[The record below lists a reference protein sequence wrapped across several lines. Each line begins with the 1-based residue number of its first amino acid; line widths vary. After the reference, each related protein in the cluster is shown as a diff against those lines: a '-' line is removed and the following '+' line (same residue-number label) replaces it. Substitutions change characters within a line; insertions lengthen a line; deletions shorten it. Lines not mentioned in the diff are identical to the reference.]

1 MTSGLTKTYF
11 PLPYLFQKTGRVL
24 GLYGAR
30 VQSKG
35 GCHPRDQLKGLSGG
49 IQMERPLG
57 GRRPVVLVGTE
68 IPFVSLN
75 SVLVLGLSFLPIQLR
90 RESTPK

>member
-1 MTSGLTKTYF
+1 MTSGLTKTYI
-11 PLPYLFQKTGRVL
+11 PLPYLFQKTSKAL

-35 GCHPRDQLKGLSGG
+35 GCHPRDQLRVLSGG
-49 IQMERPLG
+49 TEMERPLG
-57 GRRPVVLVGTE
+57 GRRPVVLIGTE

-75 SVLVLGLSFLPIQLR
+75 SVLVLGL
-90 RESTPK
+90 